1 MVGRSYSSSSSSSPF
16 SSGYSGAKTTS
27 SKNTSK
33 STVGGGGGG
42 GNSAKENYR
51 TGSAYQSTA
60 KKASTISKKNT
71 IKQDMID
78 FANYSYQK
86 PTGLGKFSPLVQF
99 MDITGI
105 GKKTHEINKQYY
117 IDNVIGKTNPVTGKA
132 YSANIT
138 EYQNYLKSRNAGTI
152 DAMGRSIVQGG
163 DGGNQQQVQ
172 IPTQTPTQTLI
183 EQEEE
188 MKKKKRSALG
198 IGYGG
203 SQRTILTASIG
214 DETEANVSKTILGG
228 GIKA

>member
-1 MVGRSYSSSSSSSPF
+1 
-16 SSGYSGAKTTS
+16 
-27 SKNTSK
+27 
-33 STVGGGGGG
+33 
-42 GNSAKENYR
+42 
-51 TGSAYQSTA
+51 
-60 KKASTISKKNT
+60 
-71 IKQDMID
+71 
-78 FANYSYQK
+78 
-86 PTGLGKFSPLVQF
+86 
-99 MDITGI
+99 
-105 GKKTHEINKQYY
+105 
-117 IDNVIGKTNPVTGKA
+117 
-132 YSANIT
+132 
-138 EYQNYLKSRNAGTI
+138 
-152 DAMGRSIVQGG
+152 MGRSIVQGG

>member
-1 MVGRSYSSSSSSSPF
+1 MAGRSYSSSPF

-27 SKNTSK
+27 SNNTPKN
-33 STVGGGGGG
+33 TVGGGGGG
-42 GNSAKENYR
+42 GNSAGENYR

-60 KKASTISKKNT
+60 KKASAISKKNT
-71 IKQDMID
+71 IKQEMTD

-105 GKKTHEINKQYY
+105 GKKVHEINKQYY
-117 IDNVIGKTNPVTGKA
+117 VDNVIGKTNPVTGKA
-132 YSANIT
+132 YSANVS
-138 EYQNYLKSRNAGTI
+138 EYQNYLKGRNAGTI

-163 DGGNQQQVQ
+163 GGENQQQVQ
-172 IPTQTPTQTLI
+172 QQVQQQQVQTSL
-183 EQEEE
+183 QEEI
-188 MKKKKRSALG
+188 KKKKRTVLG
-198 IGYGG
+198 TNYGG
-203 SQRTILTASIG
+203 SQRTILTSVIG